1 MTDDMDDADRG
12 IASLMD
18 TAIEER
24 RGKVLLLRLAGM
36 TYTDIAAECGVSV
49 TTVRKDYDLALDA
62 QTILPEK
69 GIARQQAIITE
80 IIRANLRQAVAG
92 DKDAAGVILKYLD
105 REAKLNGWD
114 APTRVYASLNSVDA
128 ANETARLMDS
138 IAENTAIMLARHQP
152 QKEIH
157 RARGEVID
165 AEVTEPMGGVG
176 GAGDDAAAVRPE
188 GGRPGDHAGSQDGA
202 ARAVTG
208 VGDVPDA
215 DAGAVVVEVEAD
227 PDDGWADV
235 DDD

>member
-1 MTDDMDDADRG
+1 MDDADRE

-152 QKEIH
+152 QKGIPH
-157 RARGEVID
+157 ARGEVID

-176 GAGDDAAAVRPE
+176 GAGDDAAAPVPAE

-208 VGDVPDA
+208 VGDVSGA
-215 DAGAVVVEVEAD
+215 DAGAGVPTLDA
-227 PDDGWADV
+227 DDGWADV